1 MAAAVLADEILTA
14 ESKRALIEAWP
25 LCCNGKGSNA
35 AAGVRAPVCC
45 RSSVIDSPKRLA
57 TKPPWLDMNT
67 RLPVTAAPN
76 SESTANDPLALELVS
91 SIAAARHQRAR
102 KLLMSVFRPSQPYGP
117 HAPQA
122 ARRSGAPIPELGSPQ
137 FIAILPIAP
146 ATRRQASTKAPM
158 PRRHTSPPVRRSASG
173 RPDRH
178 G

>member
-91 SIAAARHQRAR
+91 SLPQLEGVFVVAGSDNGFARAPRAR
-102 KLLMSVFRPSQPYGP
+102 STRWPENL
-117 HAPQA
+117 
-122 ARRSGAPIPELGSPQ
+122 RR
-137 FIAILPIAP
+137 
-146 ATRRQASTKAPM
+146 
-158 PRRHTSPPVRRSASG
+158 
-173 RPDRH
+173 
-178 G
+178 